1 MPVLGCSLRV
11 GSWGGRGG
19 AARALAALV
28 WAIMPVPACAQCSYT
43 INEIWTVGCPPPWN
57 PSVIFPQGLND
68 LGDMV
73 GYRRE
78 CPPNDDFYW
87 AIRWT
92 PGTGLET
99 LPMPP
104 GGVSARAYAINDAGL
119 IVGDLRTTT
128 HDEWA
133 CVWTEEGVIEI
144 PPLNDGQYSTALG
157 VNNSG
162 SVVGWRW
169 VSPTSRQGF
178 VWNSGDIADIE
189 PALHGFDTGDA
200 VAISDSGFV
209 AGTFGDPGNLGRA
222 YRWHKGQ
229 VDILEPLPGCYSS
242 QAFDVNE
249 YGVVVGQCRATPP
262 GVSPILSLPASWLG
276 TNAMPLPILPGY
288 QGGAGLRVN
297 AAGLIAGEARKPF
310 RPGLPSIL
318 RVVWAGGTVTAMK
331 DLIVPPPNG
340 VGQVMDINTPGQ
352 ILIQA
357 SPQTSWVLAPFPA
370 APGDLNGDCQVDGA
384 DLGRLLGA
392 WGQPDPVVDLDGD
405 GTVSGADL
413 GILLG
418 NWSAP

>member
-1 MPVLGCSLRV
+1 MWVTVALP
-11 GSWGGRGG
+11 W
-19 AARALAALV
+19 AAA
-28 WAIMPVPACAQCSYT
+28 PSPASAQCSYT

-119 IVGDLRTTT
+119 MVGDLRTTT

-162 SVVGWRW
+162 TVVGWRW

-189 PALHGFDTGDA
+189 PALYGFNTGDA
-200 VAISDSGFV
+200 VAISDTGYV
-209 AGTFGDPGNLGRA
+209 AGTFGNYNIDGRA
-222 YRWHKGQ
+222 YRWYQGKAEQ
-229 VDILEPLPGCYSS
+229 LEPLPGCYSS
-242 QAFDVNE
+242 QGFDVNDF
-249 YGVVVGQCRATPP
+249 GVVVGQCRQSPP
-262 GVSPILSLPASWLG
+262 GVIPSIYIPAMWIGTRPI
-276 TNAMPLPILPGY
+276 PLPLLSGY
-288 QGGAGLRVN
+288 AGGGGLRVN
-297 AAGLIAGEARKPF
+297 ASGVVVGEARNAVEA
-310 RPGLPSIL
+310 GLPSQV
-318 RVVWAGGTVTAMK
+318 RVLWAGGTVTPLAQV
-331 DLIVPPPNG
+331 IAPPPNG
-340 VGQVMDINTPGQ
+340 VGQVMDLNTPGQ

-384 DLGRLLGA
+384 DLGKLLGA

-418 NWSAP
+418 SWSAP